1 MAQGA
6 FIVVTAPLS
15 GKPMDGNVLLNSP
28 GITPPTLC
36 LTTNGK
42 LSSISTTLST
52 VDTMHYLSAD
62 QLIAV
67 GASNLWAD
75 AYVFTGK
82 LYDQAFVQSCKNG
95 SSAGA
100 FTQGEF
106 NGKEISCW
114 IVPRYMKNGRW
125 SSTTIW
131 KVNGKRV
138 AQKKLVETVCKA
150 L

>member
-1 MAQGA
+1 MVATNGNLIFMKVLFPIA
-6 FIVVTAPLS
+6 LTLLAASLTTS
-15 GKPMDGNVLLNSP
+15 GKLNS
-28 GITPPTLC
+28 I
-36 LTTNGK
+36 
-42 LSSISTTLST
+42 SSTLST

-62 QLIAV
+62 QLLAV

-100 FTQGEF
+100 FTHGEF
-106 NGKEISCW
+106 NGKEIACW
-114 IVPRYMKNGRW
+114 IIPRYMKNGKW
-125 SSTTIW
+125 SNSTMW

-138 AQKKLVETVCKA
+138 AQKKLIEAVCKEV
-150 L
+150 

>member
-1 MAQGA
+1 MVATNGNLIFMKVLFPIA
-6 FIVVTAPLS
+6 FTLPAASLTTS
-15 GKPMDGNVLLNSP
+15 GKLNS
-28 GITPPTLC
+28 I
-36 LTTNGK
+36 
-42 LSSISTTLST
+42 SSTLST

-62 QLIAV
+62 QLLAV

-106 NGKEISCW
+106 NGKEIACW
-114 IVPRYMKNGRW
+114 IIPRYMKNGKW
-125 SSTTIW
+125 SNSTMW

-138 AQKKLVETVCKA
+138 SQKKLIEAVCKEV
-150 L
+150 